1 MGQAAGR
8 AAREDD
14 PMTAHDRDEQAA
26 ALGLRPEILRALRKT
41 DPRRWS
47 AYAMLLDPEDRS
59 VRLMTRGELAAWL
72 RANDLAGLADEAAS
86 RRVPQGAI
94 LALVLDSDG
103 PRFRVLSDP
112 RKERS
117 T

>member
-1 MGQAAGR
+1 MSGLCATLATG
-8 AAREDD
+8 
-14 PMTAHDRDEQAA
+14 
-26 ALGLRPEILRALRKT
+26 LGLTPEILRALRKT

-47 AYAMLLDPEDRS
+47 AYAMLLDAEDRS
-59 VRLMTRGELAAWL
+59 VRLMSRGELAAWL
-72 RANDLAGLADEAAS
+72 RTNDLAGLADEAAS

-94 LALVLDSDG
+94 LALILGSAG
-103 PRFRVLSDP
+103 PRFRVLADP